1 MRAVSRG
8 YDPRSFDHLPATFD
22 RLQAL
27 AGGPLIDYLTE
38 TLPRHGGRAV
48 DLGCG
53 TGRHAALLA
62 EHLDEVLA
70 VDLSAPMLDHA
81 AAHRPAGNIRYE
93 QRDLTDVTEHIDGRF
108 DLVFSAHALHH
119 VADLPATLTRI
130 RGLARPGGQVVL
142 VDNVDTRG
150 HASRRW
156 LRAQAR
162 RGLLVDLR
170 RHRRPIRDAVELYRL
185 STDPVWLAH
194 VSTDEFLTPDQFEH
208 TYGAVFPGAEFTPM
222 YRAVAMR
229 WRATDW
235 PAA

>member
-1 MRAVSRG
+1 MRTVSRG

-27 AGGPLIDYLTE
+27 AGGPLTAYLTD
-38 TLPRHGGRAV
+38 TLPRRGGRAV

-62 EHLDEVLA
+62 EHFDEVLA

-81 AAHRPAGNIRYE
+81 RQHRPGGNIRYE
-93 QRDLTDVTEHIDGRF
+93 QRDLTEVNEITDGRF

-142 VDNVDTRG
+142 VDNVDPRG

-162 RGLLVDLR
+162 RGLLMDLR
-170 RHRRPIRDAVELYRL
+170 RHRRPVGDAVELYRL
-185 STDPVWLAH
+185 STDPAWLAH
-194 VSTDEFLTPDQFEH
+194 VSTDEFLTPDQFTQ
-208 TYGAVFPGAEFTPM
+208 TYRDAFPGARFTPM
-222 YRAVAMR
+222 HRAVAMQ
-229 WRATDW
+229 WHAGDWVAT
-235 PAA
+235 